1 MTNSSSNSLLDRAW
15 RGALV
20 LCGIAVLLS
29 VAVDVIRRIW
39 VDLAVMV
46 GAIAAIVVIISALV
60 SWRRRQRW

>member
-1 MTNSSSNSLLDRAW
+1 MPNSSSNSLLERAW

-46 GAIAAIVVIISALV
+46 GAITAIVVIVSVLV

>member
-1 MTNSSSNSLLDRAW
+1 MSNSSSNSLLDRAW

-46 GAIAAIVVIISALV
+46 GAIAAIVVIVSVLV

>member
-1 MTNSSSNSLLDRAW
+1 MPNSSSNSLLDRAW

>member
-1 MTNSSSNSLLDRAW
+1 MPNSSSNSLLDRAW

-29 VAVDVIRRIW
+29 FVVDVIRRIW

>member
-1 MTNSSSNSLLDRAW
+1 MPNSSSNSLLDRAW

-29 VAVDVIRRIW
+29 VAVGVIRRIW

-46 GAIAAIVVIISALV
+46 GAIAAIVVIVSALV